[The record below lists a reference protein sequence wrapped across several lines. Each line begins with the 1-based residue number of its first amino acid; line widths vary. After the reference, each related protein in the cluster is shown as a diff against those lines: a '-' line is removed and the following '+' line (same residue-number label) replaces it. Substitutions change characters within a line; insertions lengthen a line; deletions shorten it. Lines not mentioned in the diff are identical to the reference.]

1 MIGPVAVPEAANE
14 PRAEWR
20 AVRVGLAAAT
30 LVVAAQLAVGA
41 GYALVHDDPTP
52 YDRALA
58 CLTREKSLAV
68 ETVLR
73 DPIATSARSGALRTR
88 VEGSGVTASFSASE
102 RAAERLREL
111 YESVSELPPGA
122 LERRGR
128 VVLVWEGSPSPTQRQ
143 TMYDCVG

>member
-1 MIGPVAVPEAANE
+1 VAGPETVNE
-14 PRAEWR
+14 PRDEWR
-20 AVRVGLAAAT
+20 AVRVGLAVAT
-30 LVVAAQLAVGA
+30 VVVAAQLAVGA

-68 ETVLR
+68 ETELR
-73 DPIATSARSGALRTR
+73 DPIAESAGGGALRTR
-88 VEGSGVTASFSASE
+88 IEGNGVTASFSASE
-102 RAAERLREL
+102 GAAERLRGL
-111 YESVSELPPGA
+111 YETLGELPPGA

-128 VVLVWEGSPSPTQRQ
+128 VVLVWEGPASPTQRQ